1 MMESIPNLNEARLK
15 IVYPQ
20 IADLS
25 YAAQEA
31 VNILRGNLQLSG
43 KGIQAIAVTSAHKEE
58 GKSSIAM
65 QLAKSFAA
73 LNKAVVYVDCDIR
86 KSKTLRRYQ
95 INEQVVGLTEY
106 LSGNCR
112 LENIVYRTDNP
123 NMDMVFT
130 GAAAPN
136 PSELLSDTMFEQLL
150 EILKA
155 NYDYVIVDTP
165 PINAVIDG
173 AIVAK
178 SCDGTVMV
186 LEQGVTE
193 RAEAIRM
200 KRQLTYAGVK
210 IIGAV
215 LNKVGADP
223 NGYGYGYGYGYGQED
238 DKNKKKS
245 KK

>member
-1 MMESIPNLNEARLK
+1 
-15 IVYPQ
+15 
-20 IADLS
+20 
-25 YAAQEA
+25 
-31 VNILRGNLQLSG
+31 
-43 KGIQAIAVTSAHKEE
+43 
-58 GKSSIAM
+58 
-65 QLAKSFAA
+65 
-73 LNKAVVYVDCDIR
+73 
-86 KSKTLRRYQ
+86 
-95 INEQVVGLTEY
+95 
-106 LSGNCR
+106 
-112 LENIVYRTDNP
+112 
-123 NMDMVFT
+123 
-130 GAAAPN
+130 
-136 PSELLSDTMFEQLL
+136 MFEQFL

-223 NGYGYGYGYGYGQED
+223 NGYGYGYGLGLATTGLIGLGLFKMIRKRRAKNNGQ
-238 DKNKKKS
+238 
-245 KK
+245 